1 MALKLT
7 CAGRAH
13 NLEIV
18 RRRPHLVVSIDGREH
33 EIAVTGGGGDGRHTL
48 EIAGQALHVARAQVG
63 ERQVVR
69 LRGRTHEIGLIDP
82 RSEIA
87 ETGAG
92 HDEVKAP
99 MPGRVVAIHKS
110 PGEAVLRGEA
120 VATIESMKLQM
131 ALAAP
136 RDGRIAAILRGE
148 GDSVDKDEAVARLE
162 ALAPED

>member
-7 CAGRAH
+7 FAGRVH
-13 NLEIV
+13 ILEIV

-33 EIAVTGGGGDGRHTL
+33 EIAATGDGGDGRHTL
-48 EIAGQALHVARAQVG
+48 EIAGEALHVARAQVG

-92 HDEVKAP
+92 QDEVKAP
-99 MPGRVVAIHKS
+99 MPGRVVSVHKS
-110 PGEAVLRGEA
+110 AGDAVLRGEA

-131 ALAAP
+131 ALVAP
-136 RDGRIAAILRGE
+136 RDGRLAAILRGE
-148 GDSVDKDEAVARLE
+148 GDSVDKDETVARLE
-162 ALAPED
+162 ALTSED